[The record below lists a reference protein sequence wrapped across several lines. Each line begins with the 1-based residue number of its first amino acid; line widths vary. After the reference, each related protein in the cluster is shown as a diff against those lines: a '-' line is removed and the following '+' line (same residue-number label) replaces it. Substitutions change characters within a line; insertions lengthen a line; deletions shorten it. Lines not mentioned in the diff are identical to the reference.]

1 MRQTDFFCHFRPF
14 FAFLPPKQPK
24 ISRFWK
30 NLKNAWRYYFT
41 HVYHKLQSYD
51 AWFLRYQVRRTEFF
65 VILDI
70 FSPIYPLKT
79 RKIKISKKWKKCLE
93 MSLFYTSVPKIM
105 FICYT
110 VPEIWCV
117 TDVITFHFRPF
128 FVLLPS

>member
-30 NLKNAWRYYFT
+30 NFKNAWRYYFT
-41 HVYHKLQSYD
+41 HEYHKLQSYD

-70 FSPIYPLKT
+70 FFPIYPLKT

-128 FVLLPS
+128 FALLPS